1 MKNIQQQK
9 IWIGREAQIRKKKS
23 DREKTRKEE
32 RAEKTKNERL
42 KIHHKT
48 KYPGKSLC
56 KVRKKYICLGVVF
69 SIPGMQSNG
78 LQLQS
83 TIHIHSGDNIPA
95 NGKQLIRILT
105 FCGEAN
111 LLAVISMY
119 QPFNLITA
127 WMYNKQGTCYSASHH
142 WTPDQ
147 SNFVDNYIVV
157 WLQRLVLYLCNET
170 TTFSSLNTKL
180 ASSIQGVQT
189 KIHTKFLKGRSLMKH
204 SVTPSRLGMVMKNW
218 QLCKTAW
225 SC

>member
-9 IWIGREAQIRKKKS
+9 IWIGREAQIRKRKS
-23 DREKTRKEE
+23 NREKTRKEE

-48 KYPGKSLC
+48 KHPGKSLC

-95 NGKQLIRILT
+95 NDKQQIRILP
-105 FCGEAN
+105 FYSEAN
-111 LLAVISMY
+111 LSAGISMY
-119 QPFNLITA
+119 QPSNLTTA
-127 WMYNKQGTCYSASHH
+127 WRYNKEGTCYSASHH

-147 SNFVDNYIVV
+147 PNFVDNCIEVPVIYI
-157 WLQRLVLYLCNET
+157 QM
-170 TTFSSLNTKL
+170 
-180 ASSIQGVQT
+180 Q
-189 KIHTKFLKGRSLMKH
+189 
-204 SVTPSRLGMVMKNW
+204 
-218 QLCKTAW
+218 
-225 SC
+225 